1 MHIDLYFPYQT
12 SLFESVIV
20 IQIALMANNSL
31 NKIQRFNW
39 KLWEAWFEKKLLNSE
54 WLLQYNNWPYRQ
66 Y

>member
-39 KLWEAWFEKKLLNSE
+39 KLWEAWFEKKIVK
-54 WLLQYNNWPYRQ
+54 
-66 Y
+66 